1 MNMSENQVLPTKKF
15 LDILNKIRQE
25 QPHFSSAQRQVG
37 NYVLENYHL
46 IPFLSISSLAE
57 NIGVSSNSIIK
68 FCNQLGF
75 SKFTEFKRVFADH
88 AHEELTA
95 TGISTESF
103 SGKEGRYFS
112 QGLEDDTAAI
122 HATLSNPVNM
132 ENLPKALEMITN
144 ASHIYVSGG
153 MRSAGLATFFAGGL
167 RLLGLKAH
175 ELTNGGLPFSQQL
188 RMATPEDLVISICLP
203 RYTPESAEQLR
214 KLQKRGVPVM
224 VITDTGLSPV
234 LPYADLAFCCNIPSS
249 YYLPSCAGVLSMIDV
264 ICRGVSHQLDSKK
277 FRKHILIED

>member
-1 MNMSENQVLPTKKF
+1 MSEKQSLSTKTF
-15 LDILNKIRQE
+15 LEILNKIRRE
-25 QPHFSSAQRQVG
+25 QPHFSSAQRQVA

-75 SKFTEFKRVFADH
+75 AKFTEFKRVFSDH

-103 SGKEGRYFS
+103 SGKEGKYFS

-122 HATLSNPVNM
+122 HATLTNPINI
-132 ENLPKALEMITN
+132 ENLPKALEMIAN
-144 ASHIYVSGG
+144 ASHIYISGG
-153 MRSAGLATFFAGGL
+153 LRSAGFAAFFAGGL

-175 ELTNGGLPFSQQL
+175 ELTNGGLSYAQQI
-188 RMATPEDLVISICLP
+188 RMATPEDLVIAICLP
-203 RYTPESAEQLR
+203 RYTSESTEQLK
-214 KLQKRGVPVM
+214 KLRKRGVPVI

-234 LPYADLAFCCNIPSS
+234 LPYAELAFCCTVPSS

-264 ICRGVSHQLDSKK
+264 ICRGVSHQLDSEKY
-277 FRKHILIED
+277 RKQHLIED